1 MKDICI
7 VPTVDNLDFHGSIGI
22 NAALH
27 VIFLSDT
34 ISTPV
39 QMIGHRPFGI
49 QSDLPCMSWWTINYC
64 NTYVM
69 S

>member
-1 MKDICI
+1 MHEGYMHI
-7 VPTVDNLDFHGSIGI
+7 VPTVDNLDFHGSFGI

-49 QSDLPCMSWWTINYC
+49 QSDLPCMSGQLITVIH
-64 NTYVM
+64 M
-69 S
+69 